1 MWHRRT
7 NRRMFTMAKIRNGS
21 TYVARHLSA
30 NDYYS
35 EGECIVGEWM
45 GEGAKRLGLDGS
57 IHPDDAAFEN
67 LRLNRHPDGSGKL
80 TPRDGKDRVRFFDF
94 QCSAQKSVS
103 ILAVTMGDGR
113 LLAAHDAAARIAFR
127 ELEKFAARQANTA
140 FHRANIR
147 TANLTAAVFRHTA
160 SRALDPQV
168 HTHFVVAN
176 ATWDAGSKSWRAL
189 TEFEMVSAIRYAGKV
204 YQNEVARSCLALGYE
219 IERIH
224 DGRGNTTGFEIAG
237 VSAGLRERFSKR
249 RAEVE
254 AGIAAF
260 RKENGRQPTT
270 AEIHAIT
277 VESRN
282 AKLTEITTPAVLA
295 AQRAQLSAGELQE
308 LDGLK
313 AGAVECATM
322 EPNLLNRE
330 GRSLRAAVWQIYD
343 RRSVVAGHEIL
354 AEALNQEL
362 GNIDLLALH
371 AEAEQSDLIPLTEDT
386 WVHGQFATEHGLML
400 EKSAVEFV
408 DRTCGIFA
416 PLGGQAIPLASH
428 LSPEQAAT
436 ATAVLESRDQVIC
449 LRGAAG
455 VGKTTVLKE
464 IHGALLKSGVQIYCC
479 APTSS
484 AVDTLRRDG
493 VPVTTLSD
501 FLQNVVPRESDRLK
515 GAVLICDEAGLT
527 SNEQGAE
534 LLKVAERH
542 QARVVFLGDARQ
554 HTAVEAGDFLR
565 VIETHSKL
573 QRVELTAIRRQEH
586 KAYRGAVRCLAAG
599 AARVG
604 LERLDEMGWV
614 RDAGPNYLR
623 TAAEEFMRVSED
635 GRQLGRV
642 LAVTPT
648 WAEHEVLTAELRKQL
663 KARGIVGAGEVITV
677 HDPLKWTRA
686 QTRSARNYTPGMVVT
701 FNRTAGGHRSG
712 ESCEVVRVTRNGV
725 FLRGAQ
731 DEEPLPL
738 RSGSFSVSR
747 TRSLE
752 VANGDRLLIRA
763 NDRRSK
769 LINGEILTVARIRM
783 GIIEATDGRRIDTG
797 RFRALTHGYAVT
809 SHAAQSK
816 TVDHVVV
823 AAQRLNAKSAYV
835 ACSRGRL
842 SCAVHTPDKTALME
856 SLPHG
861 NRAAVLD
868 VAGRELWRTAIIDRR
883 GAWARWVARR
893 AEEFVD
899 AACRVAGF
907 APKRSV
913 QCEEVSPEM
922 FGPRVR
928 QDSQRTV
935 QSHSFRL

>member
-1 MWHRRT
+1 
-7 NRRMFTMAKIRNGS
+7 MAKIRNGS
-21 TYVARHLSA
+21 TYVAQHLAA

-35 EGECIVGEWM
+35 EGECVVGEWM
-45 GEGAKRLGLDGS
+45 GEGAKRLGLDGP
-57 IHPDDAAFEN
+57 IHPDDSAFEN

-103 ILAVTMGDGR
+103 ILAVTMGDVR

-127 ELEKFAARQANTA
+127 ELERFAARQANTA
-140 FHRANIR
+140 FFRANIR

-176 ATWDAGSKSWRAL
+176 ATWDAGSKSWWAL

-204 YQNEVARSCLALGYE
+204 YQNEMARSCLAMGYE
-219 IERIH
+219 IERIQ
-224 DGRGNTTGFEIAG
+224 DGRGITTGFEIAG
-237 VSAGLRERFSKR
+237 VSAEVRERFSKR

-254 AGIAAF
+254 AGIEAF

-270 AEIHAIT
+270 AELHAIT

-282 AKLTEITTPAVLA
+282 AKLSEIATPEVLA
-295 AQRAQLSAGELQE
+295 AQRAQLSAGELQK

-313 AGAVECATM
+313 ARAVECAKM

-330 GRSLRAAVWQIYD
+330 DISLRAAVRHIYE
-343 RRSVVAGHEIL
+343 RRSVAAGHEIL

-362 GNIDLLALH
+362 GSIDLSGLH
-371 AEAEQSDLIPLTEDT
+371 AEAERSELIPLTDDA
-386 WVHGQFATEHGLML
+386 WVHGQFGTERGLLL

-408 DRTCGIFA
+408 DRTCGVFP
-416 PLGGQAIPLASH
+416 PLGGNALSVAAH
-428 LSPEQAAT
+428 LSPEQAA
-436 ATAVLESRDQVIC
+436 AVAAVLESRDQVIC

-464 IHGALLKSGVQIYCC
+464 IHRSLAKSGVQIHCC

-501 FLQNVVPRESDRLK
+501 FLQNVAPREPARLK

-542 QARVVFLGDARQ
+542 HARVLFLGDTRQ

-573 QRVELTAIRRQEH
+573 QRVELTAIRRQEN
-586 KAYRGAVRCLAAG
+586 KEYRGAVRCLAVG

-604 LERLDEMGWV
+604 LERLDGMGWIKE
-614 RDAGPNYLR
+614 AGPNYLR

-648 WAEHEVLTAELRKQL
+648 WAEHEVLTAEVRKQL
-663 KARGIVGAGEVITV
+663 KARGIIGAGEVITV
-677 HDPLKWTRA
+677 HDPLKWTKM
-686 QTRSARNYTPGMVVT
+686 QMRSARNYTPGMVVT
-701 FNRTAGGHRSG
+701 FNRTVGGHRSG
-712 ESCEVVRVTRNGV
+712 DSCDVVRVTRKGV
-725 FLRGAQ
+725 FIRGTHG
-731 DEEPLPL
+731 EEPLPL
-738 RSGSFSVSR
+738 RSGIFSVSR
-747 TRSLE
+747 MRSLE
-752 VANGDRLLIRA
+752 VAGGDRLLIRA
-763 NDRRSK
+763 NDRHSK
-769 LINGEILTVARIRM
+769 LINGEIVTVARIRT
-783 GIIEATDGRRIDTG
+783 GVIEATDGRRIDTG

-842 SCAVHTPDKTALME
+842 SCSVHTAEKRFLFDN
-856 SLPHG
+856 LPAG

-868 VAGRELWRTAIIDRR
+868 LLGARRRPKVTRDRRRIWERLFDLRSREFIETAQRMTARVANWTSWRRTAQPQPPNRIAHSDSPVRPSSP
-883 GAWARWVARR
+883 ARSIR
-893 AEEFVD
+893 F
-899 AACRVAGF
+899 
-907 APKRSV
+907 
-913 QCEEVSPEM
+913 
-922 FGPRVR
+922 
-928 QDSQRTV
+928 
-935 QSHSFRL
+935 